1 MPSVFFALDLARR
14 AFQVQQRAMEVTSH
28 NVANANTP
36 GFSRQVIELA
46 ASDPYMLPSLAHNPA
61 AGQVGTGV
69 EIASIR
75 RQRDTFLDQQIRY
88 EDADLGYWETVRST
102 FSQVEVVFNEPS
114 DAGLSQLL
122 GRFGNAWQDLANNPQ
137 DAAVRASAVEEGENL
152 ATAFNRL
159 SQQITTVRR
168 DVNAQVRLK
177 VQEINS
183 LATRIASLNV
193 QITRV
198 QGGGTEPSD
207 LLDQRDLLLDQLHR
221 LTGAVVSDARAG
233 SLSIFV
239 GSHPLVQAG
248 EAIPIEVANDPNGLA
263 ALTWSDS
270 GQPVN
275 VNRGEL
281 KALLDLRDNVLVD
294 ISDNLDTL
302 AGQFIASVNQIHSA
316 AYSADNTTGLDYFAG
331 TVAGDIEVNPVL
343 KNDQSKVAY
352 AAQQDTPG
360 DGSRALAMAQLSQA
374 QVMPNSETV
383 YDFYNSIIAR
393 LGVDSRQSETM
404 AENQSILVQHL
415 QQRKESISGVSI
427 DEELTNMLKYQRSF
441 EAAARLVTMIDG
453 VIQRIIESMGLVGR

>member
-36 GFSRQVIELA
+36 GFSRQVVELA

-69 EIASIR
+69 EVASIR

-102 FSQVEVVFNEPS
+102 FSQVEVVLNEPS
-114 DAGLSQLL
+114 GAGLSQLL
-122 GRFGNAWQDLANNPQ
+122 GRFWNAWQDLANNPQ
-137 DAAVRASAVEEGENL
+137 DAAVRASVVEEGENL

-159 SQQITTVRR
+159 SQQLSTIRR
-168 DVNAQVRLK
+168 DVDAQVRLK

-183 LATRIASLNV
+183 LATRIAALNV

-239 GSHPLVQAG
+239 GSHPLLQAG
-248 EAIPIEVANDPNGLA
+248 G
-263 ALTWSDS
+263 
-270 GQPVN
+270 
-275 VNRGEL
+275 
-281 KALLDLRDNVLVD
+281 
-294 ISDNLDTL
+294 
-302 AGQFIASVNQIHSA
+302 
-316 AYSADNTTGLDYFAG
+316 
-331 TVAGDIEVNPVL
+331 
-343 KNDQSKVAY
+343 
-352 AAQQDTPG
+352 
-360 DGSRALAMAQLSQA
+360 
-374 QVMPNSETV
+374 
-383 YDFYNSIIAR
+383 
-393 LGVDSRQSETM
+393 
-404 AENQSILVQHL
+404 
-415 QQRKESISGVSI
+415 
-427 DEELTNMLKYQRSF
+427 
-441 EAAARLVTMIDG
+441 
-453 VIQRIIESMGLVGR
+453 